1 MTVLFQKFFVQIFRL
16 FQRRQIG
23 FLQERTDTLEK
34 RMQQE
39 LECLEA
45 DYEAKIEKLKN
56 EKVQIETFYKEEV
69 QNLKV

>member
-1 MTVLFQKFFVQIFRL
+1 L

-56 EKVQIETFYKEEV
+56 EKVQIETFYKEEL
-69 QNLKV
+69 QNLKVNLKGFKIC

>member
-1 MTVLFQKFFVQIFRL
+1 
-16 FQRRQIG
+16 
-23 FLQERTDTLEK
+23 
-34 RMQQE
+34 MQQE

-56 EKVQIETFYKEEV
+56 EKVQLETSYKEEL